1 LRSIHL
7 HKDKSIFKLAE
18 LPVERFAESLGLP
31 GAPKIKFLSKEVAKQ
46 KKNKSRAVEAAQAEV
61 LKEKAEIEGDS
72 DDSEGDEGDVHESSD
87 EEGAEDEDEDEEPS
101 KPAKVSSSSPGK
113 L

>member
-7 HKDKSIFKLAE
+7 HKDKAAFNLAE
-18 LPVERFAESLGLP
+18 LPAERFAESLGLP

-61 LKEKAEIEGDS
+61 RKETADAQV
-72 DDSEGDEGDVHESSD
+72 DSEEEDSGDEGDVHDSSD
-87 EEGAEDEDEDEEPS
+87 EEGGGEPDKEEDEDES
-101 KPAKVSSSSPGK
+101 AKKVGFLST
-113 L
+113 